1 MITRKPAKS
10 IGAYARGFGR
20 VAYEEHFDE
29 PLKIQLQIMK
39 KRKAEVAARERLI
52 ELLGNSNY

>member
-1 MITRKPAKS
+1 MFRRKPAKS

-39 KRKAEVAARERLI
+39 KRKAEIEARERLL
-52 ELLGNSNY
+52 EYLSNH